1 MTIQVGDARADIK
14 VLNIYQEIE
23 REGQAFYV
31 CKVQYKSTHTGI
43 GHKRSILTRN
53 NQGEIVECGN
63 VKRIDDA
70 ANYDNIINAYLE
82 TYGKNT

>member
-23 REGQAFYV
+23 RNDQVFYV
-31 CKVQYKSTHTGI
+31 CKVQYRATHSGV
-43 GHKRSILTRN
+43 GHKRTILTRN
-53 NQGEIVECGN
+53 NQDEIVECGN

-70 ANYDNIINAYLE
+70 ANFDRIIDAYLE
-82 TYGKNT
+82 IYG

>member
-23 REGQAFYV
+23 RNDQVFYV
-31 CKVQYKSTHTGI
+31 CKVQYRATHSGV
-43 GHKRSILTRN
+43 GHRRTILTRN

-63 VKRIDDA
+63 VKRIDDVSP
-70 ANYDNIINAYLE
+70 IINCQ
-82 TYGKNT
+82 